1 MDGQLRAGSGDG
13 SVVKI
18 RRVVTGAG
26 VKRREFVE
34 ATATISKK
42 LAWGG
47 LFFRGAPRSF
57 ADFALKLVG
66 QGRNGFCACG
76 SRAD

>member
-1 MDGQLRAGSGDG
+1 VDGQLRAGSGDG

-18 RRVVTGAG
+18 RRVVTDAG

-47 LFFRGAPRSF
+47 FFFSEPRARVLIS
-57 ADFALKLVG
+57 L
-66 QGRNGFCACG
+66 
-76 SRAD
+76 